1 MIGLVTDSNAMLP
14 ESLVARLGVRVV
26 PLTVTVDGS
35 SAREDAALDI
45 ASFYRQL
52 RDGATITTAAPSPG
66 ELAAAYRELLAAGAA
81 EIVSVHV
88 GSAFS
93 GTVNAAHVA
102 SRLVPIPVHVVDSGA
117 ASFALG
123 CCVWAASDA
132 LACGH
137 DSTAAAASAAAAIHA
152 TTSVF
157 TIGEVARARTG
168 GRLQVSQPM
177 AGVPVIAMDAAGS
190 QVLGA
195 ATDVLDAVHQMT
207 RYLEGRLTRPVR
219 IGVGDA
225 DHPDAADTLADAL
238 GALGHVRELVRY
250 QVGPTVAAHTG
261 AGTFGAVAWE
271 LDA

>member
-35 SAREDAALDI
+35 SACEDATLDL

-66 ELAAAYRELLAAGAA
+66 ELVAAYRELLAAGAA

-93 GTVNAAHVA
+93 GTVNTAHLA
-102 SRLVPIPVHVVDSGA
+102 SRTVAIPVHVVDSGT

-123 CCVWAASDA
+123 CSVWAAADA
-132 LACGH
+132 LACGE
-137 DSTAAAASAAAAIHA
+137 DAAAAAAAAQAVPA
-152 TTSVF
+152 TTMSVF
-157 TIGEVARARTG
+157 TVGEPDRARAG
-168 GRLQVSQPM
+168 GRLQVCAPRV
-177 AGVPVIAMDAAGS
+177 GVPVVAMSTAGT
-190 QVLGA
+190 VPIGA
-195 ATDVLDAVHQMT
+195 ATDVLDAVDQMT
-207 RYLEGRLTRPVR
+207 RYLERCLTRPVR
-219 IGVGDA
+219 VGVGDA
-225 DHPDAADTLADAL
+225 DHPDAADALADAL
-238 GALGHVRELVRY
+238 GALGLVRELVRY
-250 QVGPTVAAHTG
+250 RVGPTVAAHTG